1 MHLSPNSFLAALL
14 HTGLACAALA
24 TAVASAQ
31 VPLRI
36 IGINDFH
43 GHLDP
48 GENAIAVAHPQD
60 PERMV
65 PLRSG
70 GAAYLATRIKALRA
84 EANNSVFV
92 SAGDLIGAS
101 PLVSALFR
109 DEPTVEV
116 MNQLNLD
123 LNAAGNHEFD
133 QGVAELRR
141 MAFGGC
147 ATTPRGVVLSC
158 ANAAGSFA
166 GMRFALL
173 AANVVDER
181 GATLFAPHLVKTVQG
196 VKVGFIGAV
205 TRSTPGIVMPTGIRG
220 WRFEREA
227 AAINRGVQALRA
239 QGVQAFVAVIH
250 EGGETDGGFNECVNP
265 RGEIFA
271 IARELDPAVRV
282 LLSAHTHRGYVC
294 ELDGRLI
301 IQGTSFGRLVS
312 VVDLELDSAAG
323 TVRAGSI
330 RGRNVTVPNGLDGA
344 LDPAVRAVHPALAA
358 DPAVSALVA
367 AYRER
372 AAPLADAPAGRL
384 AAAFTRAADAGGDHA
399 AGRLIADA
407 HLAATRDN
415 GAQIAFTNPGG
426 VRSDLRP
433 RAPDGRVTYGD
444 AFTMQ
449 PFGNALVT
457 LTLSGAQL
465 RALLESQWSRS
476 NPERVR
482 FLQPSRGF
490 SYGWRGDRPHG
501 ERVEPDSMRLDGERI
516 RPEQSLRV
524 TVNSYLAAGGDGF
537 GILRDGRDQTGG
549 PLDVDALTVYLSQAS
564 RNAPLMPD
572 ATPRIRR
579 LD

>member
-1 MHLSPNSFLAALL
+1 
-14 HTGLACAALA
+14 
-24 TAVASAQ
+24 
-31 VPLRI
+31 
-36 IGINDFH
+36 
-43 GHLDP
+43 
-48 GENAIAVAHPQD
+48 
-60 PERMV
+60 
-65 PLRSG
+65 
-70 GAAYLATRIKALRA
+70 
-84 EANNSVFV
+84 
-92 SAGDLIGAS
+92 
-101 PLVSALFR
+101 
-109 DEPTVEV
+109 
-116 MNQLNLD
+116 
-123 LNAAGNHEFD
+123 
-133 QGVAELRR
+133 
-141 MAFGGC
+141 
-147 ATTPRGVVLSC
+147 
-158 ANAAGSFA
+158 
-166 GMRFALL
+166 
-173 AANVVDER
+173 
-181 GATLFAPHLVKTVQG
+181 
-196 VKVGFIGAV
+196 
-205 TRSTPGIVMPTGIRG
+205 
-220 WRFEREA
+220 
-227 AAINRGVQALRA
+227 
-239 QGVQAFVAVIH
+239 
-250 EGGETDGGFNECVNP
+250 
-265 RGEIFA
+265 
-271 IARELDPAVRV
+271 VRV

-330 RGRNVTVPNGLDGA
+330 RGRNVTVPNGLDVA

-358 DPAVSALVA
+358 DTAVSALVA

-490 SYGWRGDRPHG
+490 SYAWRGDRPHG
-501 ERVEPDSMRLDGERI
+501 ERVEPDSMRLDGERV